1 MNDQGV
7 KIIDWL
13 AQETIVAI
21 YVCNSNY
28 IMKISNFESFNG
40 KRIRIIRQTHNNDST
55 MQF

>member
-7 KIIDWL
+7 KIMDWL

-21 YVCNSNY
+21 YVCISNY

-40 KRIRIIRQTHNNDST
+40 KRIRTI
-55 MQF
+55 